1 MKTMNKFLSMA
12 ALALVGAMTVSC
24 SSDNDITDQ
33 PQQPENKSNLVTL
46 TTTVGLDG
54 GATTRALTET
64 GVKTFAVDDQIAVI
78 YTKNGGT
85 VTKAVSEKL
94 ISTDIASGSK
104 SATFTVTLDDPDKT
118 KQVTYI
124 YPAAMAGST
133 DVDYT
138 KLNSQD
144 GTLESLQTKYDLCTK
159 SGAWDSD
166 NLPSLTLENQLA
178 ILAITLNNSTDITST
193 ITGMTISDGT
203 NTYAVSRSA
212 AAGPIYVAIQPTSS
226 ATIYVT
232 ATDGTNEYGKRLSGK
247 TYAADNG
254 YPVTWNMSELEKV
267 VWNSTNVF
275 NSSNEITI
283 DRDYTTATFED
294 VTISFTGSG
303 AASHFYIYNE
313 MLGSQLFVNGVQ
325 GGAFTFTAPSGKI
338 FTKIEII
345 NSVAVP
351 FTPYGD
357 WTKPANNKIMW
368 SGAASSTVTLAA
380 SSPNNVNCPNVTSIV
395 FTMMKTQAAA
405 TPTAY
410 TLAES
415 TVGMIVGSDGKAY
428 AAADKDNLPTGVTAV
443 AMVAYKSATAGSSL
457 AIALADEGTMNWST
471 AITTCEAHTP
481 AVTGGTWRLPSIS
494 DWQYMF
500 IGCGASGSYSD
511 NPSSMSY
518 SGLASKLTTAQG
530 DALQERA
537 YYWSSSEFA
546 PGYNAWNVIF
556 DDGDAHFG
564 YDLESGEY
572 QVRACLAF

>member
-54 GATTRALTET
+54 GATTRALTAD

-166 NLPSLTLENQLA
+166 NLPSLTLENKLA
-178 ILAITLNNSTDITST
+178 ILAISLKNTTDITST
-193 ITGMTISDGT
+193 INGMTVSDGT
-203 NTYAVSRSA
+203 NTYTVSRSA

-232 ATDGTNEYGKRLSGK
+232 ATDGTNEYGKVLASK
-247 TYAADNG
+247 TYEADNG
-254 YPVTWNMSELEKV
+254 YPVTWNMTQLEKV

-275 NSSNEITI
+275 NSGNKITI
-283 DRDYTTATFED
+283 DKFNTTATFED

-303 AASHFYIYNE
+303 AASHFYIYNDE
-313 MLGSQLFVNGVQ
+313 FGSQLFANGSQ
-325 GGAFTFTAPSGKI
+325 GGAYTFTAPSGKI

-345 NSVAVP
+345 NSVAVT

-357 WTKPANNKIMW
+357 WTKPENNKIMW

-380 SSPNNVNCPNVTSIV
+380 SGFVNCPNVTSIV

-405 TPTAY
+405 ATPTL
-410 TLAES
+410 TLTS
-415 TVGMIVGSDGKAY
+415 PTVGQVIGSDGKNY
-428 AAADKDNLPTGVTAV
+428 AANATLPTGVTKV
-443 AMVAYKSATAGSSL
+443 AMIAYVSGSNGL
-457 AIALADEGTMNWST
+457 AIALADEGSLNWET
-471 AITTCEAHTP
+471 AKSTCEAKTP
-481 AVTGGTWRLPSIS
+481 AFTNGTWKLPTKDEWRQMFEANGGNIDSYTGLNTTINTAGGT
-494 DWQYMF
+494 
-500 IGCGASGSYSD
+500 
-511 NPSSMSY
+511 
-518 SGLASKLTTAQG
+518 T
-530 DALQERA
+530 LQETI
-537 YYWSSSEFA
+537 YWSSSEKNSGVDA
-546 PGYNAWNVIF
+546 YGVQLDN
-556 DDGDAHFG
+556 DDIARWWSVA
-564 YDLESGEY
+564 ENSN
-572 QVRACLAF
+572 QRVRACLAF

>member
-1 MKTMNKFLSMA
+1 MNKFLSMA

-178 ILAITLNNSTDITST
+178 ILAINLKNSTDITST

-212 AAGPIYVAIQPTSS
+212 ATGPIYVAIQPTSS

-254 YPVTWNMSELEKV
+254 YPVTWNMTELEKV
-267 VWNSTNVF
+267 VWNNTNVF
-275 NSSNEITI
+275 NSGNGGVTI
-283 DRDYTTATFED
+283 SKDDELAKTFEG
-294 VTISFTGSG
+294 VTVSFTGSG

-405 TPTAY
+405 Y
-410 TLAES
+410 T
-415 TVGMIVGSDGKAY
+415 M
-428 AAADKDNLPTGVTAV
+428 AAAATSADKGKLICADGHIHANGADAACTKSRVAKIIYIGTTGHATYSHGLALALTDEGQMTWGAAMTACNTTKNTNTPVTD
-443 AMVAYKSATAGSSL
+443 ATWLLASQDQWNYMMGANGAGSYT
-457 AIALADEGTMNWST
+457 ALRDGFSG
-471 AITTCEAHTP
+471 IT
-481 AVTGGTWRLPSIS
+481 
-494 DWQYMF
+494 
-500 IGCGASGSYSD
+500 GASNLQSD
-511 NPSSMSY
+511 
-518 SGLASKLTTAQG
+518 
-530 DALQERA
+530 D
-537 YYWSSSEFA
+537 YWSRTECDSDSNYA
-546 PGYNAWNVIF
+546 WGYNFVYGYWNN
-556 DDGDAHFG
+556 DYKG
-564 YDLESGEY
+564 YSPIR
-572 QVRACLAF
+572 VRACLAF

>member
-1 MKTMNKFLSMA
+1 MNKFLSMA

-166 NLPSLTLENQLA
+166 NLPTLTLENQLA
-178 ILAITLNNSTDITST
+178 ILAINLKNSTDITST

-254 YPVTWNMSELEKV
+254 YPVTWNMTELEKV
-267 VWNSTNVF
+267 VWNNTNVF

-283 DRDYTTATFED
+283 DKFNTTATFEN

-303 AASHFYIYNE
+303 AASHFYIYYE
-313 MLGSQLFVNGVQ
+313 GHGSQLFVNGSQ
-325 GGAFTFTAPSGKI
+325 GGAYTFTAPSGKI

-345 NSVAVP
+345 NSVAVT

-357 WTKPANNKIMW
+357 WTKPENNKIMW

-380 SSPNNVNCPNVTSIV
+380 SGFVNCPNVTSIV

-405 TPTAY
+405 TPTLSL
-410 TLAES
+410 TNP
-415 TVGMIVGSDGKAY
+415 TVGQVIGSDGKNY
-428 AAADKDNLPTGVTAV
+428 AANATLPTGVTKV
-443 AMVAYKSATAGSSL
+443 AMIAYVSGSNGL
-457 AIALADEGTMNWST
+457 AIALADEGSLNWETAVTTAAAHTPVFSNGTWKLPSEDEWKQMFSANGSDNTIYTGLNT
-471 AITTCEAHTP
+471 AITTA
-481 AVTGGTWRLPSIS
+481 GGT
-494 DWQYMF
+494 
-500 IGCGASGSYSD
+500 
-511 NPSSMSY
+511 
-518 SGLASKLTTAQG
+518 T
-530 DALQERA
+530 LQESTI
-537 YYWSSSEFA
+537 YWSSSVA
-546 PGYNAWNVIF
+546 NPGVDAYGVHLF
-556 DDGDAHFG
+556 DGNTHWYTVD
-564 YDLESGEY
+564 ENSN
-572 QVRACLAF
+572 QRVRACLAF

>member
-1 MKTMNKFLSMA
+1 MNKFLSMA

-159 SGAWDSD
+159 SGAWVSD

-193 ITGMTISDGT
+193 INGMTVGDGT
-203 NTYAVSRSA
+203 NTYTVSRSA
-212 AAGPIYVAIQPTSS
+212 AAGPIYLAIQPTSS

-232 ATDGTNEYGKRLSGK
+232 ATDGTNEYGKTLSGK

-254 YPVTWNMSELEKV
+254 YPVTWNMTELEKV
-267 VWNSTNVF
+267 VWNNTNVF
-275 NSSNEITI
+275 NSSNKITI
-283 DRDYTTATFED
+283 DKFNTTATFED

-405 TPTAY
+405 Y
-410 TLAES
+410 T
-415 TVGMIVGSDGKAY
+415 M
-428 AAADKDNLPTGVTAV
+428 AAAATSADKGKLICADGHIHANGADAACTKSRVAKIIYIGTTGHATYSHGLALALTDEGQMTWGAAMTACNTTKNTNTPVTD
-443 AMVAYKSATAGSSL
+443 ATWLLASQDQWNYMMGANGAGSYT
-457 AIALADEGTMNWST
+457 ALRDGFTS
-471 AITTCEAHTP
+471 
-481 AVTGGTWRLPSIS
+481 VGGSNLQS
-494 DWQYMF
+494 D
-500 IGCGASGSYSD
+500 D
-511 NPSSMSY
+511 
-518 SGLASKLTTAQG
+518 
-530 DALQERA
+530 
-537 YYWSSSEFA
+537 YWSSTEYDSNFA
-546 PGYNAWNVIF
+546 WSYFFADGYWN
-556 DDGDAHFG
+556 DDYKD
-564 YDLESGEY
+564 DDDSPL
-572 QVRACLAF
+572 VRACLAF

>member
-1 MKTMNKFLSMA
+1 MNKFLSMA
-12 ALALVGAMTVSC
+12 ALALMGAMMTGC
-24 SSDNDITDQ
+24 SSDDNFDN

-178 ILAITLNNSTDITST
+178 ILAINLKNSTDITST

-212 AAGPIYVAIQPTSS
+212 AAGPIYLAIQPTSS

-232 ATDGTNEYGKRLSGK
+232 ATDGTNEYGKTLSGK
-247 TYAADNG
+247 TYAANNG
-254 YPVTWNMSELEKV
+254 YPVTWNMTELEKV

-275 NSSNEITI
+275 NSSNKITI
-283 DRDYTTATFED
+283 DKFNTTATFEN

-303 AASHFYIYNE
+303 AASHFYIYYE
-313 MLGSQLFVNGVQ
+313 GHGSQLFVNGSQ
-325 GGAFTFTAPSGKI
+325 GGAYTFTAPSGKI

-345 NSVAVP
+345 NSVAVT

-357 WTKPANNKIMW
+357 WTKPENNKIMW

-380 SSPNNVNCPNVTSIV
+380 SGFVNCPNVTSIV

-530 DALQERA
+530 DALQEGA
-537 YYWSSSEFA
+537 YYWSSSEFN

-556 DDGDAHFG
+556 DGGDAHFC

>member
-1 MKTMNKFLSMA
+1 MNKFLSMA

-33 PQQPENKSNLVTL
+33 PQQPENKSKVVTL

-54 GATTRALTET
+54 GATTRALTAD

-166 NLPSLTLENQLA
+166 NLPTLTLENQLA
-178 ILAITLNNSTDITST
+178 ILAINLKNSTDITST

-232 ATDGTNEYGKRLSGK
+232 ATDGTNEYGKTLTTK
-247 TYAADNG
+247 TYEAGNG
-254 YPVTWNMSELEKV
+254 YPVTWNMTELEKV

-275 NSSNEITI
+275 NSSNEGVTI
-283 DRDYTTATFED
+283 SKNDELAKTFEG
-294 VTISFTGSG
+294 VTVSFTGSG
-303 AASHFYIYNE
+303 AGSHFHIYRNTD
-313 MLGSQLFVNGVQ
+313 GNQLFVNGGQ

-345 NSVAVP
+345 NSVQVT

-357 WTKPANNKIMW
+357 WTKPENNKIMW

-380 SSPNNVNCPNVTSIV
+380 SGFVNCPNVTSIV

-457 AIALADEGTMNWST
+457 AIALADEGSLNWETAVTTAAAHTPVFSNGTWKLPSEDEWKQMFSANGDDNTIYTGLNT
-471 AITTCEAHTP
+471 AITTA
-481 AVTGGTWRLPSIS
+481 GGT
-494 DWQYMF
+494 
-500 IGCGASGSYSD
+500 
-511 NPSSMSY
+511 
-518 SGLASKLTTAQG
+518 T
-530 DALQERA
+530 LQESTI
-537 YYWSSSEFA
+537 YWSSSVA
-546 PGYNAWNVIF
+546 NPGV
-556 DDGDAHFG
+556 DAYGVHLFG
-564 YDLESGEY
+564 GNTHWYTVDENSN
-572 QVRACLAF
+572 QRVRACLAF

>member
-1 MKTMNKFLSMA
+1 MNKFLSMV
-12 ALALVGAMTVSC
+12 ALALMGAMMTGC
-24 SSDNDITDQ
+24 SSDDNFDN
-33 PQQPENKSNLVTL
+33 PQQPENKSKVVTL

-166 NLPSLTLENQLA
+166 NLPSLALENKLA
-178 ILAITLNNSTDITST
+178 ILAINLKNSTDITST

-212 AAGPIYVAIQPTSS
+212 TAGPIYVAIRPTSS

-232 ATDGTNEYGKRLSGK
+232 ATDGTNEYGKTLASK
-247 TYAADNG
+247 TYEADNG
-254 YPVTWNMSELEKV
+254 YPVTWNMTELEKV

-283 DRDYTTATFED
+283 DKFNTTATFEN

-303 AASHFYIYNE
+303 AASHFYIYHNT
-313 MLGSQLFVNGVQ
+313 LGSQLFVNGSQ

-345 NSVAVP
+345 NSVVVP

-380 SSPNNVNCPNVTSIV
+380 SNPNNVNCPNVTSIV

-405 TPTAY
+405 ATPTLSL
-410 TLAES
+410 TNP
-415 TVGMIVGSDGKAY
+415 TVGQVIGSDGKNY
-428 AAADKDNLPTGVTAV
+428 PAASVPSGVTKV
-443 AMVAYKSATAGSSL
+443 AMIAYVSGSNGL
-457 AIALADEGTMNWST
+457 AIALADEGSLNWET
-471 AITTCEAHTP
+471 AVTTAAAHTP
-481 AVTGGTWRLPSIS
+481 VFTNGTWKLPTQAEWNQMFSANGGSEESYTVLNTAINTAGGT
-494 DWQYMF
+494 
-500 IGCGASGSYSD
+500 
-511 NPSSMSY
+511 
-518 SGLASKLTTAQG
+518 T
-530 DALQERA
+530 LQESTI
-537 YYWSSSEFA
+537 YWSSSERNQGVDA
-546 PGYNAWNVIF
+546 YGVQLDNGNTRWWSVAENYN
-556 DDGDAHFG
+556 
-564 YDLESGEY
+564 YR
-572 QVRACLAF
+572 VRACLAF

>member
-1 MKTMNKFLSMA
+1 MNKFLSMA

-166 NLPSLTLENQLA
+166 NLPSLALENKLA
-178 ILAITLNNSTDITST
+178 ILAINLKNSTDITST

-232 ATDGTNEYGKRLSGK
+232 ATDGTNEYGKTLTTK
-247 TYAADNG
+247 TYEAGNG
-254 YPVTWNMSELEKV
+254 YPVTWNMTELEKV

-275 NSSNEITI
+275 NSSNEGVTI
-283 DRDYTTATFED
+283 SKNDELAKTFEG
-294 VTISFTGSG
+294 VTVSFTGSG
-303 AASHFYIYNE
+303 AASHFHIYRNTD
-313 MLGSQLFVNGVQ
+313 GNQLFVNGGQ

-345 NSVAVP
+345 NSVQVT

-357 WTKPANNKIMW
+357 WTKPENNKIMW

-380 SSPNNVNCPNVTSIV
+380 SGFVNCPNVTSIV

-500 IGCGASGSYSD
+500 IGCGASESYSD
-511 NPSSMSY
+511 NPIQMSY

-530 DALQERA
+530 DALQA
-537 YYWSSSEFA
+537 DDYWSSTEGD
-546 PGYNAWNVIF
+546 PGYAWVVYFHGSDAYFYADDERNV
-556 DDGDAHFG
+556 
-564 YDLESGEY
+564 Y

>member
-1 MKTMNKFLSMA
+1 MNKFLSMA

-166 NLPSLTLENQLA
+166 NLPTLTLENQLA
-178 ILAITLNNSTDITST
+178 ILAINLKNSTDITST

-254 YPVTWNMSELEKV
+254 YPVTWNMTELEKV

-275 NSSNEITI
+275 NSSNEGVTI
-283 DRDYTTATFED
+283 SKNDELAKTFEG
-294 VTISFTGSG
+294 VTVSFTGSG
-303 AASHFYIYNE
+303 AASHFHIYRNTD
-313 MLGSQLFVNGVQ
+313 GNQLFVNGGQ

-345 NSVAVP
+345 NSVQVT

-357 WTKPANNKIMW
+357 WTKPENNKIMW

-380 SSPNNVNCPNVTSIV
+380 SGFVNCPNVTSIV

-500 IGCGASGSYSD
+500 IGCGASESYSD
-511 NPSSMSY
+511 NPIQMSY

-530 DALQERA
+530 DALQELA
-537 YYWSSSEFA
+537 YYWSSSEFD

-556 DDGDAHFG
+556 DGGNAHFL

>member
-1 MKTMNKFLSMA
+1 MKTMKNFLSMA
-12 ALALVGAMTVSC
+12 ALALMGAMMTGC
-24 SSDNDITDQ
+24 SSDDNFDN
-33 PQQPENKSNLVTL
+33 PQQPENKSKVVTL

-159 SGAWDSD
+159 SGAWNAG
-166 NLPSLTLENQLA
+166 NLPSLALENKLA
-178 ILAITLNNSTDITST
+178 ILAINLKNTTDITST
-193 ITGMTISDGT
+193 INGMTVSDGT
-203 NTYAVSRSA
+203 NTYTVSRSA

-232 ATDGTNEYGKRLSGK
+232 ATDGTNEYGKTLSGK

-254 YPVTWNMSELEKV
+254 YPVTWNMTELEKV

-275 NSSNEITI
+275 NSSNEGVTI
-283 DRDYTTATFED
+283 SKFDELAKTFEG

-313 MLGSQLFVNGVQ
+313 MLGSQLFVNGGQ

-345 NSVAVP
+345 NSVAVT

-357 WTKPANNKIMW
+357 WTKPEDNKIMW
-368 SGAASSTVTLAA
+368 SGAASNTVTLAA
-380 SSPNNVNCPNVTSIV
+380 SGFVNCPEVTSIV
-395 FTMMKTQAAA
+395 YTMMN
-405 TPTAY
+405 
-410 TLAES
+410 E
-415 TVGMIVGSDGKAY
+415 
-428 AAADKDNLPTGVTAV
+428 
-443 AMVAYKSATAGSSL
+443 
-457 AIALADEGTMNWST
+457 
-471 AITTCEAHTP
+471 
-481 AVTGGTWRLPSIS
+481 
-494 DWQYMF
+494 
-500 IGCGASGSYSD
+500 
-511 NPSSMSY
+511 
-518 SGLASKLTTAQG
+518 
-530 DALQERA
+530 
-537 YYWSSSEFA
+537 
-546 PGYNAWNVIF
+546 
-556 DDGDAHFG
+556 
-564 YDLESGEY
+564 
-572 QVRACLAF
+572 